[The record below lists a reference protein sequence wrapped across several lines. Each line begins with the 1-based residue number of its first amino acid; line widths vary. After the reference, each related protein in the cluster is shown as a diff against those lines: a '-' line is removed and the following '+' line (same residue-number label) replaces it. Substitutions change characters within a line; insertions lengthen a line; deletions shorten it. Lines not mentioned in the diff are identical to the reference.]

1 MKTGL
6 PYLKGMLIFITK
18 LISSKICFLQLFQVG
33 QNIILKPWLVFLSI
47 FGEGEQSSE
56 CEKVMLDL
64 KPECNVNCDFL
75 LLYVNFLFVCCDD
88 ITFFVSV
95 IYFLDTSHLR
105 NNLLIIFLSS
115 KYSRKCSRFSLLSLL
130 LKNYF

>member
-33 QNIILKPWLVFLSI
+33 KKYYIKALACFSFHIWGGV
-47 FGEGEQSSE
+47 SSE
-56 CEKVMLDL
+56 CEKVMFDF
-64 KPECNVNCDFL
+64 KHECNVNCDFF

-88 ITFFVSV
+88 ITLFVSL
-95 IYFLDTSHLR
+95 IFFLDTSHLK
-105 NNLLIIFLSS
+105 NNLLIVFISS
-115 KYSRKCSRFSLLSLL
+115 KYSRKYSRFLLRVSLF
-130 LKNYF
+130 Y